1 MPANNQ
7 GFGQCSIGVSFWPGN
22 EKRCQD
28 CDKLSKEILYGL
40 SRRYVYNQL
49 CTHNILSIHR
59 NLADKHDVILGGCY
73 NSPRFISRLIWT
85 CRFQKAKHTQSS
97 LETPSKARSNILR
110 LCSLQGL
117 LVAKKCRPRKKMI
130 DKHNSSPCGR
140 AVDVFE

>member
-28 CDKLSKEILYGL
+28 CDELSKEILYGL

-73 NSPRFISRLIWT
+73 NSPRFIEKDLFGPVDFRRQNTHNLPWRL
-85 CRFQKAKHTQSS
+85 QVK
-97 LETPSKARSNILR
+97 
-110 LCSLQGL
+110 QGL
-117 LVAKKCRPRKKMI
+117 LVAKKCRPRKSQMI

-140 AVDVFE
+140 GC